1 VTPRLP
7 SADWVTI
14 EELERDPH
22 PTLARLRAE
31 APVIHVPVLGGWVVT
46 SREHALAAMRDDV
59 GLTVDDPRF
68 TTGRITGPSMLS
80 TDGAEHARH
89 RAPFARPFR
98 LDAIRE
104 RFADAAALEVDRLI
118 ASFTGAGE
126 AELRTQLAGPLAA
139 RMMILALGLDIAAEG
154 DILGWYARIVDAVQQ
169 MSAGAD
175 VPQDGLD
182 AYAAF
187 ADAVHMALDGADDSA
202 SLLAAA
208 LGDASALSRDELT
221 SNAAVLLF
229 GGIETTEGM
238 IANLLHHLLS
248 TGLFA
253 EVAADPTL
261 LDGAI
266 EESLRMEP
274 AAAVLDR
281 YATTD
286 LELAGA
292 SIARGDLVILSMTSA
307 NRDETIFP
315 DPDRFDP
322 RRANARLHTTFATG
336 PHVCLGMH
344 LARLE
349 ARGAITGLARRLS
362 DLRADP
368 ARPSAPFGLVFRK
381 PPTVWAIWSS
391 GGPDRA
397 AA

>member
-1 VTPRLP
+1 MTARTP
-7 SADWVTI
+7 SAPWV
-14 EELERDPH
+14 EVAELERDPH
-22 PTLARLRAE
+22 PVLARLRAQGS
-31 APVIHVPVLGGWVVT
+31 VVHVPALDGWVVT
-46 SREHALAAMRDDV
+46 TRELVLAAMRDDV

-104 RFADAAALEVDRLI
+104 RFTREAALEVEHLI
-118 ASFTGAGE
+118 DAFAADGE
-126 AELRTQLAGPLAA
+126 AELRTQLAAPLAT
-139 RMMILALGLDIAAEG
+139 RMMIRALGLDIADEG
-154 DILGWYARIVDAVQQ
+154 DILDWYARIVDAVQQ
-169 MSAGAD
+169 LSAGAD
-175 VPQDGLD
+175 LPQDGAD
-182 AYAAF
+182 AYASF
-187 ADAVHMALDGADDSA
+187 AAALETALNAADGES

-208 LGDASALSRDELT
+208 LGDAAALTRDELT
-221 SNAAVLLF
+221 SNAAILLF

-248 TGLFA
+248 VDQLA
-253 EVAADPTL
+253 EVAADADL

-281 YATTD
+281 YATAD
-286 LELAGA
+286 VELDGVT
-292 SIARGDLVILSMTSA
+292 IPQGDLVILSMASA
-307 NRDETIFP
+307 NRDESVFP

-322 RRANARLHTTFATG
+322 RRANAKLHTTFATG

-349 ARGAITGLARRLS
+349 ARAAITGLARRLPG
-362 DLRADP
+362 LHAD
-368 ARPSAPFGLVFRK
+368 AVRPSAPHGLVFRK
-381 PPTVWAIWSS
+381 PPTVWACWPTGEPGRS
-391 GGPDRA
+391 A
-397 AA
+397 A

>member
-1 VTPRLP
+1 MNTRVP
-7 SADWVTI
+7 SADWVTV
-14 EELERDPH
+14 EDLERDPH
-22 PTLARLRAE
+22 PTLARLRTVG
-31 APVIHVPVLGGWVVT
+31 PVVWVPALSGWMIT
-46 SREHALAAMRDDV
+46 TREDNLAAMRDDV

-68 TTGRITGPSMLS
+68 TTGQITGPSMLS

-89 RAPFARPFR
+89 RTPFARPFR

-104 RFADAAALEVDRLI
+104 RFTHETALEVDRLI
-118 ASFTGAGE
+118 DAFASDV
-126 AELRTQLAGPLAA
+126 ELRTQLAGPLAA
-139 RMMILALGLDIAAEG
+139 RMMIHALGLDIAAAG

-169 MSAGAD
+169 LSAGAD
-175 VPQDGLD
+175 LPQDGLD
-182 AYAAF
+182 AYADF
-187 ADAVHMALDGADDSA
+187 AGALRIALDAAEGES

-248 TGLFA
+248 TGLFL
-253 EVAADPTL
+253 EVASDPVL
-261 LDGAI
+261 LDNAI

-281 YATTD
+281 YATAN
-286 LELAGA
+286 LELAGVA
-292 SIARGDLVILSMTSA
+292 IPHGDLVILSMASA
-307 NRDETIFP
+307 NRDEALFA

-322 RRANARLHTTFATG
+322 RRANAKLHTTFATG

-349 ARGAITGLARRLS
+349 AREAITGLARRLPE
-362 DLRADP
+362 LQAD
-368 ARPSAPFGLVFRK
+368 ATRPSQPHGLVFRK
-381 PPTVWAIWSS
+381 PPSIWATWHAS
-391 GGPDRA
+391 RA
-397 AA
+397 

>member
-1 VTPRLP
+1 MSASRPT
-7 SADWVTI
+7 ADWVTL

-22 PTLARLRAE
+22 PTLARLRATG
-31 APVIHVPVLGGWVVT
+31 PVVWVPVLSGWVVT
-46 SREHALAAMRDDV
+46 TRDENLAAMRDDA

-68 TTGRITGPSMLS
+68 TTGQITGPSMLS
-80 TDGAEHARH
+80 TDGPEHARH

-104 RFADAAALEVDRLI
+104 RFTAAAVQEVERLI
-118 ASFTGAGE
+118 DAFAADGE

-139 RMMILALGLDIAAEG
+139 RMMILALGLDIAAED
-154 DILGWYARIVDAVQQ
+154 DILGWYARIVEAVQQ

-175 VPQDGLD
+175 VPQDGRD

-187 ADAVHMALDGADDSA
+187 ADAVHVALDSA
-202 SLLAAA
+202 EDGSSLLAAA
-208 LGDASALSRDELT
+208 LGDASMLTRDELT

-238 IANLLHHLLS
+238 IANLLHHLLT
-248 TGLFA
+248 TGSFA

-281 YATTD
+281 YATAD
-286 LELAGA
+286 LELAG
-292 SIARGDLVILSMTSA
+292 ITIPRGDLVILSMASA
-307 NRDETIFP
+307 NRDEAVFSI
-315 DPDRFDP
+315 PDRFDP
-322 RRANARLHTTFATG
+322 RRANAKLHTTFATG
-336 PHVCLGMH
+336 PHVCVGMH

-349 ARGAITGLARRLS
+349 ARAAIIGLAQRLS
-362 DLRADP
+362 TLRADP
-368 ARPSAPFGLVFRK
+368 ARPSKPFGLVFRK
-381 PPTVWAIWSS
+381 PPTVWATW
-391 GGPDRA
+391 
-397 AA
+397 